1 MISKEENK
9 SRLMTETTFYILLT
23 LVEPLHG
30 YAVMKKVEKISVEPL
45 HGYAVMKK
53 VEKISEGTV
62 IIGPGTLY
70 GAFSKMVQ
78 EQLIEV
84 IKEDDR
90 RKFYQLTG
98 KGKKIL
104 SDQIIKLSIMVK
116 NGRKV
121 FMEIQ

>member
-1 MISKEENK
+1 MIPKEENK

-23 LVEPLHG
+23 L
-30 YAVMKKVEKISVEPL
+30 VEPL

>member
-1 MISKEENK
+1 MISKEDRK

-30 YAVMKKVEKISVEPL
+30 YAVMKKVEE
-45 HGYAVMKK
+45 
-53 VEKISEGTV
+53 ISEGTV
-62 IIGPGTLY
+62 TIGPGTLY
-70 GAFSKMVQ
+70 GAFSKMGK

-84 IKEDDR
+84 IKEDNR

-104 SDQIIKLSIMVK
+104 SDQILKLSIMVK
-116 NGRKV
+116 NGQEV
-121 FMEIQ
+121 LSEIQ